1 MYIISI
7 YLKLLSLIQANRF
20 QEENWIKNWVKLAF
34 SLDTLLW
41 R

>member
-20 QEENWIKNWVKLAF
+20 QEENWIFYLI
-34 SLDTLLW
+34 SL
-41 R
+41 

>member
-20 QEENWIKNWVKLAF
+20 QEENWIFYLIR
-34 SLDTLLW
+34 S
-41 R
+41 